1 MQKHYFF
8 EVVNKEDILL
18 EYVLQEN
25 TISVFLLQNF
35 MFNLML
41 FYGNIILICFSVYVF
56 TQITS

>member
-25 TISVFLLQNF
+25 TISVF
-35 MFNLML
+35 
-41 FYGNIILICFSVYVF
+41 S
-56 TQITS
+56 TSKFHV